1 MIYTSLWKACYL
13 CPGARPH
20 LQAWKV
26 QAEVLCDLAILFI
39 LFGMSVGMVMEDSPS
54 LLFATFF
61 KFKLKKIRLQE
72 AAIHE
77 GLVRSSSWVAFGAE
91 HHGVDQALW
100 SRRHRQGSVQ
110 QLPQAR
116 SWNKTP
122 GHVCPMKLY
131 VHCPARPSWENHLSM
146 NLMVY
151 KLFNTCIC
159 RYTSSTA
166 QGGGGSFKI
175 GNL

>member
-54 LLFATFF
+54 LLFATYF

-72 AAIHE
+72 VHE
-77 GLVRSSSWVAFGAE
+77 GFLGSSWVAFDLAIFAQSLSSMTFMGK
-91 HHGVDQALW
+91 L
-100 SRRHRQGSVQ
+100 SINGSIGIYTMQKIYVGICMCICNIY
-110 QLPQAR
+110 AY
-116 SWNKTP
+116 WCN
-122 GHVCPMKLY
+122 HVCLY
-131 VHCPARPSWENHLSM
+131 LIVYMGLS
-146 NLMVY
+146 
-151 KLFNTCIC
+151 K
-159 RYTSSTA
+159 
-166 QGGGGSFKI
+166 GGCTQ
-175 GNL
+175 

>member
-61 KFKLKKIRLQE
+61 KFKVKKIIASRKSTKD
-72 AAIHE
+72 
-77 GLVRSSSWVAFGAE
+77 SSAPP
-91 HHGVDQALW
+91 
-100 SRRHRQGSVQ
+100 GSLLTWPY
-110 QLPQAR
+110 LP
-116 SWNKTP
+116 N
-122 GHVCPMKLY
+122 
-131 VHCPARPSWENHLSM
+131 HCPA
-146 NLMVY
+146 
-151 KLFNTCIC
+151 
-159 RYTSSTA
+159 
-166 QGGGGSFKI
+166 
-175 GNL
+175 

>member
-61 KFKLKKIRLQE
+61 KFKLKKNSPPGSSNPRRIGPQ
-72 AAIHE
+72 
-77 GLVRSSSWVAFGAE
+77 LVLGRF
-91 HHGVDQALW
+91 W
-100 SRRHRQGSVQ
+100 SRAPWSRPGSMESKASTRVCSAAPPGSLLEQ
-110 QLPQAR
+110 NTWPCLPHE
-116 SWNKTP
+116 TL
-122 GHVCPMKLY
+122 CPL
-131 VHCPARPSWENHLSM
+131 
-146 NLMVY
+146 
-151 KLFNTCIC
+151 
-159 RYTSSTA
+159 SSTTFM
-166 QGGGGSFKI
+166 GKSPINESNGI
-175 GNL
+175 